1 MGTVLIYDAD
11 YFHYPGVIPNLECAK
26 LAAYEKKKRNITV
39 FNNLFEPERY
49 TKTFYRKEYNDGI
62 YDKQILMP
70 TVEYGGRAFSETYKM
85 LPIEAE
91 YIEPDFE
98 IYRRF
103 SDLYGSRKTDKQQIK
118 TLLTATHI
126 RLSLDGQTL
135 INFPYERLRPR
146 HPCVILHDYDLGSL
160 PNAFDAVKEI
170 MDARPRGLKYHIG
183 NKYPIQVYNF
193 KTLKQWLNIYPM
205 GNCFYLQY
213 NGLLTDEEMIEL
225 VEDPSMSLRQ
235 LVYNFIYGCSS
246 EDDFVM
252 RVLPEIYKQA
262 LFLRKNK
269 LKILLN
275 IDEDFFKTP
284 ELLNL
289 MKLIN
294 CFYGKN
300 YAEQLY
306 PHQRTLY
313 SYCACRTVAY
323 MDTLPWVHLT
333 ITKDQMREAFQYT
346 RTHNY
351 EVFDMFYSVPE
362 VIAKGGKLVNEWQG
376 RTSGSY

>member
-1 MGTVLIYDAD
+1 MAVILIYDWD

-26 LAAYEKKKRNITV
+26 LAAYEKKKRNVAV
-39 FNNLFEPERY
+39 FHNQLDPNRY
-49 TKTFYRKEYNDGI
+49 TKTYFRKEYDDGV
-62 YDKQILMP
+62 YDERILLP
-70 TVEYGGRAFSETYKM
+70 TVEYGGRAFSATYQPFNLQM
-85 LPIEAE
+85 EQ
-91 YIEPDFE
+91 IEPDFE
-98 IYRRF
+98 IYTRYRSYF
-103 SDLYGSRKTDKQQIK
+103 GNRKADAQQIK
-118 TLLTATHI
+118 TLITATHA
-126 RLSLDGQTL
+126 RLSLDGKTYL
-135 INFPYERLRPR
+135 NFPFERLRPR
-146 HPCVILHDYDLGSL
+146 HPCVILHDYDIASI
-160 PNAFDAVKEI
+160 PNSFEAIKEI

-183 NKYPIQVYNF
+183 NKYPIQVYSF
-193 KTLKQWLNIYPM
+193 EELKKWLTIYPM

-213 NGLLTDEEMIEL
+213 NGLFTDEQIVEL
-225 VEDPSMSLRQ
+225 VNDPSMSMRQ
-235 LVYNFIYGCSS
+235 LVYNFIYNCQN
-246 EDDFVM
+246 ENDFIINI
-252 RVLPEIYKQA
+252 LPEIYKQA

-333 ITKDQMREAFQYT
+333 VSKDQMRESFQYI
-346 RTHNY
+346 RIHNY

-362 VIAKGGKLVNEWQG
+362 VIAKGGKLVNEWEG
-376 RTSGSY
+376 RTSL

>member
-1 MGTVLIYDAD
+1 MAVILIYDWD

-26 LAAYEKKKRNITV
+26 LAAYEKKKRNVAV
-39 FNNLFEPERY
+39 FHNQLDPNRY
-49 TKTFYRKEYNDGI
+49 TKTYFRKEYDDGV
-62 YDKQILMP
+62 YDERILLP
-70 TVEYGGRAFSETYKM
+70 TVEYGGRAFSTTYQPFNLQM
-85 LPIEAE
+85 EQ
-91 YIEPDFE
+91 IEPDFE
-98 IYRRF
+98 IYTRYSSYF
-103 SDLYGSRKTDKQQIK
+103 GNRKADAQQIK
-118 TLLTATHI
+118 TLVTATHA
-126 RLSLDGQTL
+126 RLSLDGKTYL
-135 INFPYERLRPR
+135 NFPFERLRPR
-146 HPCVILHDYDLGSL
+146 HPCVILHDYDIASI
-160 PNAFDAVKEI
+160 PNSFEMIREI

-193 KTLKQWLNIYPM
+193 EELKKWLTIYPM

-213 NGLLTDEEMIEL
+213 NGLFTDEQIIEL
-225 VEDPSMSLRQ
+225 VNDPSMSMRQ
-235 LVYNFIYGCSS
+235 LVYNFIYNCQN
-246 EDDFVM
+246 ENDFIIN
-252 RVLPEIYKQA
+252 VLPEIYKQA

-333 ITKDQMREAFQYT
+333 VSKDQMRESFQYM
-346 RTHNY
+346 RIHNY

-362 VIAKGGKLVNEWQG
+362 VIAKGGKLVNEWEG
-376 RTSGSY
+376 RTSL